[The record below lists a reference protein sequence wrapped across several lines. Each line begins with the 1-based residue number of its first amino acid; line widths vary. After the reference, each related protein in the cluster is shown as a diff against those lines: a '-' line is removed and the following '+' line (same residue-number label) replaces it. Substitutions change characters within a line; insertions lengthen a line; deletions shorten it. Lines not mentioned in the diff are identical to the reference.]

1 MGLTYFH
8 VLLYS
13 KRTITP
19 TKKVTKEDFQK
30 SKEDIE
36 EIFGLFRDFVK
47 ENRPKLDIDKV
58 ATGETWFGTA
68 ALDLKL
74 CTFTK
79 GCLKPHSSH
88 MRYAIRLTFCHSLF
102 WFR

>member
-1 MGLTYFH
+1 MSNFVYFS
-8 VLLYS
+8 VYS

-19 TKKVTKEDFQK
+19 TKKVTKEDYQK

-36 EIFGLFRDFVK
+36 EVFGLFRDFVK

-68 ALDLKL
+68 AMELKL
-74 CTFTK
+74 CMF
-79 GCLKPHSSH
+79 CCFFNSLSRYMRLDSSPH
-88 MRYAIRLTFCHSLF
+88 YLIFATLC
-102 WFR
+102 

>member
-1 MGLTYFH
+1 MIATFH
-8 VLLYS
+8 SDDNAHSNMHIFMCS

-19 TKKVTKEDFQK
+19 TKKVTKEDYQK

-68 ALDLKL
+68 ALERKL
-74 CTFTK
+74 CM
-79 GCLKPHSSH
+79 CRARQSIVYLNRWSH
-88 MRYAIRLTFCHSLF
+88 
-102 WFR
+102 